1 MTRHRLDGKMK
12 GTGENYDTVTR
23 TREGVEKKKW
33 NGEPPGDTR
42 NEVLTTEPMKAVSY

>member
-1 MTRHRLDGKMK
+1 MTRQNG
-12 GTGENYDTVTR
+12 GTGENYDNVTR
-23 TREGVEKKKW
+23 MREEEARKKW